1 MENSVRTIVVD
12 GVQLTVEFTP
22 LLTAAGIRYYVSIS
36 NAGANRFLFQMESQN
51 NRWRIIDAPKVPA
64 WIHELKDDLGH
75 AITETE
81 SR

>member
-1 MENSVRTIVVD
+1 MKNITRTIIVD
-12 GVQLTVEFTP
+12 GQPRAVQFT
-22 LLTAAGIRYYVSIS
+22 LLHTTAGTRYYISICDG
-36 NAGANRFLFQMESQN
+36 NANRFLFQMEVEN

-64 WIHELKDDLGH
+64 WIHQLKDELGH